1 MSDRPQRI
9 FLVGPSGSGKSIVA
23 RLAARVLGWQ
33 ALDTD
38 TLVEEAT
45 GLPVPE
51 VFSRFGEGRFRDL
64 ESEALLHACRTAP
77 AVVATGGGVLLR
89 AVNRVAMFD
98 SGLVVYLDAR
108 PETLLQRLG
117 RGGLAH
123 RPLLQGPDPLA
134 RISALKAQ
142 REAYYRLAD
151 CTIDTDGLSPRQ
163 VAEAVVRAWQSLPT
177 TALGDRERVWRAA
190 TEPAPQ
196 WPGAACAVRT
206 AGGSYPVFVE
216 WGCLERLGELVA
228 GLGLSGRAFLVS
240 DQTVFA
246 HHGEGALASLRAA
259 GLQAVARAVPPGE
272 ATKTLD
278 TAASLYAWLAD
289 QRAERRE
296 AIVALGGGMVTD
308 LAGFVA
314 ATYARGLPL
323 VHVPTSLLAMV
334 DAAIGGKVAVNLPQA
349 KNMVGAFYQ
358 PRAVVCDVAVLR
370 TLPPRELRSG
380 WAEAIKH
387 ALIADGELLERFES
401 QAEALLALDPEAAT
415 EVIARSI
422 AIKAHIVGEDEREE
436 RGLRT
441 VLNYGHTLGHALESA
456 TDYASFLHG
465 EAVAVG
471 MTAAAEIGRRS
482 GVTPPQL
489 VARQRR
495 LLERFGLPTRA
506 PGVPLAAVR
515 GAMAL
520 DKKVRGGSLRWV
532 LLEDVG
538 RPVVR
543 GDVPLAVV
551 EEVLSSLL
559 GER

>member
-1 MSDRPQRI
+1 MSELPRRI
-9 FLVGPSGSGKSIVA
+9 FLVGPSGSGKSVVA
-23 RLAARVLGWQ
+23 RLVAQRLGWQ

-38 TLVEEAT
+38 SLVEEAT
-45 GLPVPE
+45 GLTVPE
-51 VFSRFGEGRFRDL
+51 IFSRWGEGHFRDL
-64 ESEALLHACRTAP
+64 ESDALLRACCAAP
-77 AVVATGGGVLLR
+77 AVIATGGGAILR
-89 AVNRVAMFD
+89 PTNRVAMFD
-98 SGLVVYLDAR
+98 SGLVVYLDAS
-108 PETLLQRLG
+108 PEALLDRL
-117 RGGLAH
+117 RQGGLGH
-123 RPLLQGPDPLA
+123 RPLLQGGDPLA

-151 CTIDTDGLSPRQ
+151 CTVDTDGLSPSE
-163 VAEAVVRAWQSLPT
+163 VAEAVVRAWQSLPADT
-177 TALGDRERVWRAA
+177 FENRERVWKAA
-190 TEPAPQ
+190 SEPAPV

-206 AGGSYPVFVE
+206 TGGSYPVFVE
-216 WGCLERLGELVA
+216 WGCLERLGDILA
-228 GLGLSGRAFLVS
+228 RLGLHGRAFLVS
-240 DQTVFA
+240 DENVFS
-246 HHGEGALASLRAA
+246 HHGEAAVSSLRAS
-259 GLQAVARAVPPGE
+259 GFQPIARAVPPGE

-289 QRAERRE
+289 NRAERGE
-296 AIVALGGGMVTD
+296 AVIALGGGMVTD

-370 TLPPRELRSG
+370 TLPERELRSG

-387 ALIADGELLERFES
+387 ALIADGELLQRFEA
-401 QAEALLALDPEAAT
+401 QAEALLALDAAPAT

-422 AIKAHIVGEDEREE
+422 AIKAQIVGKDEREE
-436 RGLRT
+436 AGLRT

-456 TDYASFLHG
+456 TEYVSFLHG

-471 MTAAAEIGRRS
+471 MMAAAEIGRRA
-482 GVTPPQL
+482 GITPPQL
-489 VARQRR
+489 VERQRR

-506 PGVPLAAVR
+506 PGVPVAAVR
-515 GAMAL
+515 RAMAL
-520 DKKVRGGSLRWV
+520 DKKVQGGSLRWV

-538 RPVVR
+538 RPVIR
-543 GDVPLAVV
+543 SDIPMAVV
-551 EEVLSSLL
+551 EEVLASVL
-559 GER
+559 GD